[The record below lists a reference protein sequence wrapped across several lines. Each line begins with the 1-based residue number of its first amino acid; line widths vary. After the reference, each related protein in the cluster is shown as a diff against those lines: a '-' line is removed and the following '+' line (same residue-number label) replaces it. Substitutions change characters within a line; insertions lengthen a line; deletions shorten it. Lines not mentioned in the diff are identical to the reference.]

1 MTNQVDPKVR
11 RMRIEAIGGF
21 LVFWTVIVALFAI
34 WRIATGEPSVGASI
48 ILLAFVIADWWVW
61 RKWRDVT

>member
-1 MTNQVDPKVR
+1 
-11 RMRIEAIGGF
+11 MRIEAIGGF
-21 LVFWTVIVALFAI
+21 LVFWTVIVAIFAI